1 MDFFFFWETENKYQN
16 PLELFIERKVWL
28 KLLKKWLMEHYLQ
41 DEGQDVHKL
50 KNILKLLGGS
60 WREIVF
66 AKSSENKNR
75 LDQ

>member
-28 KLLKKWLMEHYLQ
+28 ELLKKWLMEHYLQ